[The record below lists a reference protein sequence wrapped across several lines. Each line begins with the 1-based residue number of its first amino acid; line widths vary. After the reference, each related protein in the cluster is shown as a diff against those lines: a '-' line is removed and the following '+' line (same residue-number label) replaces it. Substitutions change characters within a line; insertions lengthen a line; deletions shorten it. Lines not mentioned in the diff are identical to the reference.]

1 MHPSGRNNGRSGAAV
16 PTQHSRGHTVSG
28 VTVRSKLAA
37 PLSTQTAGTRRAV
50 HGGAG
55 DGGSD
60 AAWKQPG
67 RRLANASPPSRLV
80 QPTIASS
87 LRASTYRQTA
97 KQQQFEQA
105 AQEKEKATSGGP
117 PPKGTETE
125 VKRSPRQRVMTQA
138 VKQAARARLWP
149 TKPAGV
155 GHSSNLRRNRLPVP
169 EEPAPLADSEALLER
184 AEVPEIRPQ
193 ELLEAGIQ
201 TNEAEILDHGLV
213 LGEVRWLCPSMQ
225 LVEQIERERREL
237 KAKTERQ
244 SKRSFAAHEQQEE
257 LHLDELKEFSLR
269 NAVTKRSPKK
279 PPPIQYA
286 IYDNQYQN
294 VFKSMD
300 DFFTR
305 VQSSGPKSES
315 VTNIQERIKRKEQ
328 ELLSLF
334 DNVDLND

>member
-1 MHPSGRNNGRSGAAV
+1 MHPSGRNSGRSAAAV

-87 LRASTYRQTA
+87 LRASTYRQAA
-97 KQQQFEQA
+97 KQQFEQA
-105 AQEKEKATSGGP
+105 AQEKEKATTGSSP
-117 PPKGTETE
+117 SKGTETE
-125 VKRSPRQRVMTQA
+125 VKRPPRQRVMTQA
-138 VKQAARARLWP
+138 AKQAARARLWP
-149 TKPAGV
+149 TKPAG
-155 GHSSNLRRNRLPVP
+155 GGYTSNLRRNRLPVP

-184 AEVPEIRPQ
+184 AEAPESRPQ

-213 LGEVRWLCPSMQ
+213 LGEVRRVCPSMQ

-269 NAVTKRSPKK
+269 NAVTKRTPKK

-286 IYDNQYQN
+286 SYDNQYQN

-305 VQSSGPKSES
+305 VQSSVPKSES

>member
-1 MHPSGRNNGRSGAAV
+1 MSSFGKPSGQSAAALSSARGRGGTSN
-16 PTQHSRGHTVSG
+16 SG

-67 RRLANASPPSRLV
+67 RRLGPPSRLV

-87 LRASTYRQTA
+87 LRANRQTV
-97 KQQQFEQA
+97 KQQFEQA
-105 AQEKEKATSGGP
+105 ALGKAVKPEGP
-117 PPKGTETE
+117 PPKTTETE
-125 VKRSPRQRVMTQA
+125 VKKQPKQRVMTQA
-138 VKQAARARLWP
+138 AKQAARARLWP
-149 TKPAGV
+149 TKPV
-155 GHSSNLRRNRLPVP
+155 GGGFASNLRKVKLPVA
-169 EEPAPLADSEALLER
+169 EEPSPLSDYEAMLEEAQ
-184 AEVPEIRPQ
+184 AEKYKPQ
-193 ELLEAGIQ
+193 ELLETGIQ
-201 TNEAEILDHGLV
+201 TNEEEILDHKLI
-213 LGEVRWLCPSMQ
+213 LGGARIVCPSAQ
-225 LVEQIERERREL
+225 LVDQIDRERREV
-237 KAKTERQ
+237 KAKRERQ
-244 SKRSFAAHEQQEE
+244 SMRRFAAYEQQEE

-269 NAVTKRSPKK
+269 NAVTKRTPKK

-286 IYDNQYQN
+286 PYDNQYQN

-300 DFFTR
+300 DFFSR
-305 VQSSGPKSES
+305 VQSSVPKSES

-334 DNVDLND
+334 DNVDLNE